1 MRIGLYNLHMHAR
14 GGGEKKTLVLADHFS
29 RNHDV
34 WVFVNESPDVKSWER
49 YFRVD
54 LSNVNV
60 VVLDDHTAIGDAR
73 RSRFSERQEVLS
85 RLFGHY
91 RRIKSFDLDLF
102 LNNSHCSNLP
112 CPAPRGIYMCMF
124 PYNHPSPAGSGLR
137 RAYRVLM
144 DRMEERVMGCR
155 VADFINS
162 YSDVTAVSEF
172 TAESVDEMWHR
183 RAEVIYSVCENMGPA
198 AAKEKIILH
207 VGRFLAQGAE
217 QLYKRQDVLLSV
229 FRELVDV
236 QRQGWQL
243 HFVGSV
249 ARDPESQKLL
259 ARLTDT
265 ARGLPVFFH
274 LDKDFESLRDLYRR
288 ASLYWHAT
296 GYGLPE
302 QEHPQFQEHFG
313 MTTAE
318 AMSAGAVPIVLN
330 SGGQTEI
337 VTHGHDGFGWNDL
350 SALAS
355 YTTQLTSDEHLLRTM
370 SANAEA
376 SSERFGRPAFN
387 QRVDQIIAR
396 LVSATAAA

>member
-1 MRIGLYNLHMHAR
+1 MKIGLYNLHMHSR
-14 GGGEKKTLVLADHFS
+14 GGGEKKTLVLADHLS
-29 RNHDV
+29 RTHDV
-34 WVFVNESPDVKSWER
+34 WLFVNESPDVKSWER

-54 LSNVNV
+54 LSDVNI
-60 VVLDDHTAIGDAR
+60 VVLDDHRAPDDTR
-73 RSRFSERQEVLS
+73 RSKFSERQEVLS

-91 RRIKSFDLDLF
+91 RRIKSFNLDMF

-124 PYNHPSPAGSGLR
+124 PYNHPAPARKHLR
-137 RAYRVLM
+137 RAYRALM

-155 VADFINS
+155 VADFIDS
-162 YSDVTAVSEF
+162 YADVTAVSEF
-172 TAESVDEMWHR
+172 TAQSIDEMWHR
-183 RAEVIYSVCENMGPA
+183 RAEVIYSVCEDMGPA
-198 AAKEKIILH
+198 VTKEKIILH

-229 FRELVDV
+229 FRELIDV
-236 QRQGWQL
+236 HRRGWQL

-249 ARDPESQKLL
+249 APDPDSRMLL
-259 ARLTDT
+259 ERLTNT

-274 LDKDFESLRDLYRR
+274 FDTDFESLRDLYRR

-296 GYGLPE
+296 GYGLPAD
-302 QEHPQFQEHFG
+302 EHPQFQEHFG

-318 AMSAGAVPIVLN
+318 AMSAGVVPIVIY

-337 VTHGHDGFGWNDL
+337 VTHTHDGFVWDEL
-350 SALAS
+350 AALAS

-370 SANAEA
+370 SANAKA
-376 SSERFGRPAFN
+376 SSTRFGRPAFN
-387 QRVDQIIAR
+387 QRVDTIIER
-396 LVSATAAA
+396 TVSTQAAA